1 MNETSL
7 EAMLE
12 SFDNLPDLVFNYL
25 NEADP
30 ATTNQQI
37 TFVVSL
43 TVEQRAKHEVFSI
56 VHTWYLDLQV
66 LWRVASMSWTP
77 FLETLSAQI
86 QVCARDGHAA
96 LQASCVASIRYQTID

>member
-37 TFVVSL
+37 TFVV
-43 TVEQRAKHEVFSI
+43 
-56 VHTWYLDLQV
+56 
-66 LWRVASMSWTP
+66 RVA
-77 FLETLSAQI
+77 
-86 QVCARDGHAA
+86 RDSGENTRIYSSLMAA
-96 LQASCVASIRYQTID
+96 T

>member
-37 TFVVSL
+37 TFVVRVTAEQGGRTRFSL
-43 TVEQRAKHEVFSI
+43 
-56 VHTWYLDLQV
+56 
-66 LWRVASMSWTP
+66 
-77 FLETLSAQI
+77 
-86 QVCARDGHAA
+86 
-96 LQASCVASIRYQTID
+96 SCMPGT